1 MAETVRVEV
10 KGLREL
16 GERLKALGLDF
27 KKGSAIAR
35 ATTNAGA
42 QVIKKLA
49 VQKAPV
55 SDPALNPEVPPG
67 YLRDNIIARR
77 QRKPDRGLTSQH
89 AVTVRHKG
97 AKANLRKDGTNPY
110 QVGIFNEFGTVKQS
124 PQPFMRPAFEQ
135 GKLQAL
141 EAMKK
146 RLLQRIEKAEK
157 GRK

>member
-1 MAETVRVEV
+1 MAATVTVEV

-27 KKGSAIAR
+27 KKNSAIAR

-49 VQKAPV
+49 KQKAPV
-55 SDPALNPEVPPG
+55 SAASLTPEVPPG
-67 YLRDNIIARR
+67 YLRDSIIVRR
-77 QRKPDRGLTSQH
+77 QRKSRLTSEH

-110 QVGIFNEFGTVKQS
+110 QVGIYNEFGTVNQS

>member
-1 MAETVRVEV
+1 MANTVTIEV

-27 KKGSAIAR
+27 KKNSAIAR

-55 SDPALNPEVPPG
+55 SGPGLTPEVPPG
-67 YLRDNIIARR
+67 YLRDNIIVRR
-77 QRKPDRGLTSQH
+77 QKRPDKGLTSQH

-97 AKANLRKDGTNPY
+97 KRANLRKDGTNPY
-110 QVGIFNEFGTVKQS
+110 QVGIFNEFGTVSQS
-124 PQPFMRPAFEQ
+124 AQPFMRPAFEQ

-146 RLLQRIEKAEK
+146 RLLQRIAKAEK
-157 GRK
+157 G